1 MKDTTG
7 REGDWKLAAGI
18 ILGVQLLI
26 EGITMGILIWL
37 AILPVLYMVLAG
49 VVLLLIP
56 IIEFLLFYFGK
67 KHLYIRRVIGCVL
80 SACLIVCCILASSM
94 MAKAGNTMRKISK
107 TIVTDTVSTYVL
119 ADDPAETLADASG
132 YLFAITENY
141 DVEHTQTAID
151 KINETI
157 GTTIRTQSYSD
168 MFAMVQ
174 ALYDHEV
181 GAVIMNAAYVD
192 VIESVEGFEDFSE
205 QTKTLFDHEIETDA
219 ADNRNTETGTADEA
233 RDITKDPFVLYIS
246 GSDTRTF
253 TLATSRSD
261 VNILVVVNPTTKQV
275 LLINTPRDY
284 YVEISIASGSRDKLT
299 HCGIYGIDC
308 SMDTLGN
315 LYDETVDYYAQINFS
330 GFQTLVDAIGGITVE
345 SEKGFYCSEGG
356 YYISKGT
363 NYLNGT
369 VALSYVRER
378 KAFSDGDLAR
388 GRHQMQAIRA
398 IIDKVSSGTTV
409 LTNYSAILDSME
421 GMFATNMT
429 SEEMAS
435 LVRMQLTD
443 MASWDVKTFSVSGTG
458 SSQTTY
464 SMPTKRSYVMYP
476 DEAQV
481 SYASSLVDKVM
492 AGQRLTDADMEM
504 PETTTTE

>member
-1 MKDTTG
+1 MS
-7 REGDWKLAAGI
+7 
-18 ILGVQLLI
+18 ILL
-26 EGITMGILIWL
+26 WL
-37 AILPVLYMVLAG
+37 NILPVLYTVLAG
-49 VVLLLIP
+49 AGLLLLLLI
-56 IIEFLLFYFGK
+56 EFILFYIGK

-94 MAKAGNTMRKISK
+94 MVKAGNTMRKISK
-107 TIVTDTVSTYVL
+107 TIVTDTVSAYVL

-141 DVEHTQTAID
+141 DLEHTQAAID
-151 KINETI
+151 EINATT

-181 GAVIMNAAYVD
+181 GAIIMNVAYVD
-192 VIESVEGFEDFSE
+192 VIESVEGFENFSE
-205 QTKTLFDHEIETDA
+205 ETKTLYDHEIESA
-219 ADNRNTETGTADEA
+219 ATDNRTGSGTGDGT
-233 RDITKDPFVLYIS
+233 RDITKDPFVMYIS

-261 VNILVVVNPTTKQV
+261 VNILAVVNPTTKQV

-330 GFQTLVDAIGGITVE
+330 GFQTLVDAIGGITID

-356 YYISKGT
+356 YYISQGT
-363 NYLNGT
+363 NYLSGT

-388 GRHQMQAIRA
+388 GRHQMKAIQA
-398 IIDKVSSGTTV
+398 IIDKVCSGTTV

-435 LVRMQLTD
+435 LVRMQLMD
-443 MASWDVKTFSVSGTG
+443 LASWDVKTFSVSGTG

-492 AGQRLTDADMEM
+492 AGERLTDADMEM